1 MSKKW
6 KELTASE
13 KKYFYNVF
21 AGAVLKELLLNT
33 YNANE
38 WVSDQAD
45 KSKIVLYSRTAE
57 EEMNRLIGDDEE
69 QFFKDALV
77 DIYKQT
83 VKLLKKIPKVEEEN
97 V

>member
-6 KELTASE
+6 KDLTASE

-21 AGAVLKELLLNT
+21 AGAVLKEILLNT

-38 WVSDQAD
+38 WVSEQTQ

-57 EEMNRLIGDDEE
+57 KEMNRLIGDNVE

-77 DIYKQT
+77 DIYTQT
-83 VKLLKKIPKVEEEN
+83 VKLLKKIPKAEEEN

>member
-6 KELTASE
+6 KDLTASE

-38 WVSDQAD
+38 WVSEQTQ

-57 EEMNRLIGDDEE
+57 KEMNRLIGDDVE

-77 DIYKQT
+77 DIYTQT
-83 VKLLKKIPKVEEEN
+83 VKLLKKIPQTGEQE
-97 V
+97 

>member
-21 AGAVLKELLLNT
+21 AGTVLKELLLNT
-33 YNANE
+33 YHVNE
-38 WVSDQAD
+38 WVSEQAQ
-45 KSKIVLYSRTAE
+45 KSKVVLYSRTAK
-57 EEMNRLIGDDEE
+57 EEMNRLVGDEEE

-77 DIYKQT
+77 DIYMQT
-83 VKLLKKIPKVEEEN
+83 VKLLKKVPQTGEQE
-97 V
+97 

>member
-33 YNANE
+33 YQAND
-38 WVSDQAD
+38 WVSGQAQ
-45 KSKIVLYSRTAE
+45 KSKVVLYSRTAE
-57 EEMNRLIGDDEE
+57 KEMNRLIGDGEE

-77 DIYKQT
+77 DIYTQT
-83 VKLLKKIPKVEEEN
+83 VKLLKKIPQTGEK
-97 V
+97 

>member
-21 AGAVLKELLLNT
+21 AGAVVKDLLMNT
-33 YNANE
+33 YSATE
-38 WVSDQAD
+38 WVRENAQ
-45 KSKIVLYSRTAE
+45 KSKVILYSRTAK

-83 VKLLKKIPKVEEEN
+83 VKLLKKIPQTGEQQ
-97 V
+97 

>member
-21 AGAVLKELLLNT
+21 TGAVIKDLLMNT
-33 YNANE
+33 Y
-38 WVSDQAD
+38 SDTDYVREQAE
-45 KSKIVLYSRTAE
+45 KSKIVLYSRIAE

-83 VKLLKKIPKVEEEN
+83 VKLLKKLPKVEEEN

>member
-21 AGAVLKELLLNT
+21 AGAVVKDLLMNSYSAT
-33 YNANE
+33 E
-38 WVSDQAD
+38 WVREQTE

-57 EEMNRLIGDDEE
+57 EEMNGLIGDDEE

-83 VKLLKKIPKVEEEN
+83 VKLLKKIPQTGEQE
-97 V
+97 

>member
-33 YNANE
+33 YQAND
-38 WVSDQAD
+38 WVSEQAQ

-57 EEMNRLIGDDEE
+57 KELNRLIGDGEE

-77 DIYKQT
+77 DIYTQT
-83 VKLLKKIPKVEEEN
+83 VKLLKKIPQTGEK
-97 V
+97 

>member
-21 AGAVLKELLLNT
+21 AGSVLKDLLLADPKT
-33 YNANE
+33 SV
-38 WVSDQAD
+38 WVREQAE
-45 KSKIVLYSRTAE
+45 KSKVVLYSRTAK

-83 VKLLKKIPKVEEEN
+83 VKLLKKIPQTGEQE
-97 V
+97 

>member
-33 YNANE
+33 YAANE
-38 WVSDQAD
+38 WVSEQAQ
-45 KSKIVLYSRTAE
+45 KSLVVLYSRTAE
-57 EEMNRLIGDDEE
+57 EEMSRLIGDDEE
-69 QFFKDALV
+69 QFFKDALG

-83 VKLLKKIPKVEEEN
+83 VKLLKKIPQTGEQQ
-97 V
+97 

>member
-6 KELTASE
+6 KDLTASE

-38 WVSDQAD
+38 WVSEQTQ

-57 EEMNRLIGDDEE
+57 KEMNRLIGDDVE

-77 DIYKQT
+77 DIYTQT
-83 VKLLKKIPKVEEEN
+83 VKLLKKIPKAEEEN

>member
-33 YNANE
+33 YQAND
-38 WVSDQAD
+38 WVSEQAQ
-45 KSKIVLYSRTAE
+45 KSKVVLYSRTAE
-57 EEMNRLIGDDEE
+57 KEMNRLIGDGEE

-77 DIYKQT
+77 DIYTQT
-83 VKLLKKIPKVEEEN
+83 VKILKKIPQTGEK
-97 V
+97 

>member
-33 YNANE
+33 YQAND
-38 WVSDQAD
+38 WVSEQAQ
-45 KSKIVLYSRTAE
+45 KSKVVLYSRTAE
-57 EEMNRLIGDDEE
+57 KEMNRLIGDGEE

-77 DIYKQT
+77 DIYTQT
-83 VKLLKKIPKVEEEN
+83 VKLLKKIPQTGEK
-97 V
+97 

>member
-21 AGAVLKELLLNT
+21 AGAVVKDLLINT
-33 YNANE
+33 YSATE
-38 WVSDQAD
+38 WVRKNAQ
-45 KSKIVLYSRTAE
+45 KSKVVLYSRTAK

-83 VKLLKKIPKVEEEN
+83 VKLLKKIPQTGEQQ
-97 V
+97 

>member
-21 AGAVLKELLLNT
+21 AGATIRELLLNT
-33 YNANE
+33 CQANG
-38 WVSDQAD
+38 WVSEQAQ

-57 EEMNRLIGDDEE
+57 KEMNRLIGDDEE

-83 VKLLKKIPKVEEEN
+83 VKLLKKIPQTGEQE
-97 V
+97 

>member
-6 KELTASE
+6 KDLTASE

-21 AGAVLKELLLNT
+21 AGAVLKELLLNS

-38 WVSDQAD
+38 WVSEQTQ
-45 KSKIVLYSRTAE
+45 KSNIVLYSRTAE
-57 EEMNRLIGDDEE
+57 KEMNRLIGDNVE

-77 DIYKQT
+77 DIYTQT
-83 VKLLKKIPKVEEEN
+83 VKLLKKIPKAEEEN

>member
-38 WVSDQAD
+38 WVSGQAD
-45 KSKIVLYSRTAE
+45 KSKIVLYSRIAE

-77 DIYKQT
+77 DIY
-83 VKLLKKIPKVEEEN
+83 
-97 V
+97 

>member
-38 WVSDQAD
+38 WVSEQTQ

-57 EEMNRLIGDDEE
+57 KEMNRLIGDDVE

-77 DIYKQT
+77 DIYTQT
-83 VKLLKKIPKVEEEN
+83 VKLLKKIPQTGEQE
-97 V
+97 

>member
-21 AGAVLKELLLNT
+21 AGAVLKEILLNT

-38 WVSDQAD
+38 WVSEQAQ
-45 KSKIVLYSRTAE
+45 KSKVVLYSRIAE
-57 EEMNRLIGDDEE
+57 KEMNRIVGDDVE

-77 DIYKQT
+77 DIYTQT
-83 VKLLKKIPKVEEEN
+83 VKLLKKIPQTGEQE
-97 V
+97 

>member
-33 YNANE
+33 YQAHD
-38 WVSDQAD
+38 WVSEQAQ
-45 KSKIVLYSRTAE
+45 KSKVVLYSRTAE
-57 EEMNRLIGDDEE
+57 KEMNRLIGDGEE

-77 DIYKQT
+77 DIYTRT
-83 VKLLKKIPKVEEEN
+83 VKLLKKIPQTGEK
-97 V
+97 

>member
-38 WVSDQAD
+38 WVSEQTQ
-45 KSKIVLYSRTAE
+45 KSKIVLYSRIAE
-57 EEMNRLIGDDEE
+57 KEMNRLIGDDVE

-77 DIYKQT
+77 DIYTQT
-83 VKLLKKIPKVEEEN
+83 VKLLKKIPQTGEQE
-97 V
+97 

>member
-38 WVSDQAD
+38 WVSEQTQ

-57 EEMNRLIGDDEE
+57 KEMNRLIGDDVE

-77 DIYKQT
+77 DIYTQT
-83 VKLLKKIPKVEEEN
+83 VKLLKKIPQTGEK
-97 V
+97 